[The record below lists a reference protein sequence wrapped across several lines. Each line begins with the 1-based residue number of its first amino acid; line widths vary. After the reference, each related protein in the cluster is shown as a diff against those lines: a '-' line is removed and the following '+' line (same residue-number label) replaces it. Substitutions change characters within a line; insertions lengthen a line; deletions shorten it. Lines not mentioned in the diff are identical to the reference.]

1 MAEDTLVVLPLNC
14 QACAGPIDVACEQSS
29 GGDTQT
35 IRFLCPYCQTPRE
48 FEAPGRVLWVAMRQH
63 STGPETKH

>member
-1 MAEDTLVVLPLNC
+1 MTEQAGVILPLNC
-14 QACAGPIDVACEQSS
+14 PECAGPIDVACED
-29 GGDTQT
+29 GGDVQT

-63 STGPETKH
+63 GSGPETKH